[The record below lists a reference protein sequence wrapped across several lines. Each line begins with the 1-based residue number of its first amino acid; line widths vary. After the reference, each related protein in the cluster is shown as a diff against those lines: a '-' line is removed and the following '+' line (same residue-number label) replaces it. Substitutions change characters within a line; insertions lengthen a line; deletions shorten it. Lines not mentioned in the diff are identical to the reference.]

1 MCCCNHKEP
10 KDLSPR
16 PPEDSWHRERKVTL
30 TPLLGSAVQPSSAWE
45 ALESRRITMEK
56 EGQRGQKI
64 RRSGRWEEPFCEFT
78 VNLLRGQRQI
88 FPIPYLPMK
97 GWDVS

>member
-1 MCCCNHKEP
+1 
-10 KDLSPR
+10 
-16 PPEDSWHRERKVTL
+16 
-30 TPLLGSAVQPSSAWE
+30 
-45 ALESRRITMEK
+45 MEK
-56 EGQRGQKI
+56 EGQRGQKT